1 MYGTYTVENGTYK
14 MSIQNVIRKDFSFTQ
29 GSKIIFNGDPYQGD
43 LNMQAVYAIN
53 STSLADLNIGRNF
66 STNTTRVNCLLN
78 FRGKVQNPEVTFD
91 LDLPNVNEDEKQ
103 MVRHLIATEEDMN
116 MQIIYLLGVGR
127 FYAPNH
133 SQIATNSNE
142 TQTGAAMKSFL
153 SSTLSNQLNSIISNA
168 MNSPNWTFGANLST
182 GSLGTNTMEIE
193 GLLSGRLLN
202 NRLLINGNFGYRDNT
217 YNTTNFVG
225 DFDAQYILTKGGG
238 VSLKAYSETNDR
250 YFTRS
255 TLTTQGIGILLKRNF
270 NKVGELFRW
279 VRSSRSHKKRNI
291 STHK

>member
-1 MYGTYTVENGTYK
+1 
-14 MSIQNVIRKDFSFTQ
+14 
-29 GSKIIFNGDPYQGD
+29 
-43 LNMQAVYAIN
+43 
-53 STSLADLNIGRNF
+53 
-66 STNTTRVNCLLN
+66 
-78 FRGKVQNPEVTFD
+78 
-91 LDLPNVNEDEKQ
+91 
-103 MVRHLIATEEDMN
+103 
-116 MQIIYLLGVGR
+116 
-127 FYAPNH
+127 
-133 SQIATNSNE
+133 
-142 TQTGAAMKSFL
+142 MKSFL
-153 SSTLSNQLNSIISNA
+153 SSTLSNQLNSIISSA
-168 MNSPNWTFGANLST
+168 MNTSSWTFGANLST

-279 VRSSRSHKKRNI
+279 LRPSRSQRKGNI
-291 STHK
+291 STHN